1 LPEHAVSGGLEL
13 EGEPVSDANDITD
26 RRVETSLA
34 KAIRLLP
41 IVAERNATGVTLST
55 VARKAN
61 LTTATA
67 RRLLQGLVD
76 GGLLSFDP
84 YSKIY
89 TLGIGLFDLAGASGS
104 PRQFDDV
111 RMELRP
117 ALAETAAIT
126 GETAYVT
133 VPFGDEALCIDTAT
147 GSYPLSANTLKVGSR
162 RPLGVGAGSAAIL
175 AALPD
180 DACDHLIA
188 SNSEVYGRYGD
199 LTVAEVRRMVRHWRE
214 HRYLVN
220 NSIIIADVSAIA
232 VAVFDRSGRLKA
244 GLSVSALKSR
254 LGSARRKEIV
264 DVMTHALNRVGLKT

>member
-1 LPEHAVSGGLEL
+1 
-13 EGEPVSDANDITD
+13 VSDANDITD
-26 RRVETSLA
+26 RRAETSLA

-104 PRQFDDV
+104 PRQFDAV

-220 NSIIIADVSAIA
+220 NSIIIPDVSAIA
-232 VAVFDRSGRLKA
+232 VAVFDRSDRLKA

-264 DVMTHALNRVGLKT
+264 EVMTHALNRVGLKT

>member
-1 LPEHAVSGGLEL
+1 MVI
-13 EGEPVSDANDITD
+13 ANEDTD
-26 RRVETSLA
+26 RRTETSLA

-41 IVAERNATGVTLST
+41 IVAERNATGATLST

-61 LTTATA
+61 LKTATA

-84 YSKIY
+84 YLKIY
-89 TLGIGLFDLAGASGS
+89 TLGIRIFDLAGAAGS
-104 PRQFDDV
+104 PRQFDGV
-111 RMELRP
+111 RMNVGP
-117 ALAETAAIT
+117 ALLETAAIS
-126 GETAYVT
+126 GETAYLT

-147 GSYPLSANTLKVGSR
+147 GSYPLSANTLHVGSR

-180 DACDHLIA
+180 DNCDRIIA

-199 LTVAEVRRMVRHWRE
+199 LTVSEVRRMVRHWRD

-220 NSIIIADVSAIA
+220 NSIIIPEVSAIA
-232 VAVFDRSGRLKA
+232 VAVFDSSGSLKA

-254 LGSARRKEIV
+254 LGPMRRKEIV
-264 DVMTHALNRVGLKT
+264 AVMTHALKRVGLKT

>member
-1 LPEHAVSGGLEL
+1 MPTLDADSG
-13 EGEPVSDANDITD
+13 
-26 RRVETSLA
+26 RRAETSLA

-41 IVAERNATGVTLST
+41 IVAERNATGVNLST

-89 TLGIGLFDLAGASGS
+89 TLGIGLFDLAGAPGS
-104 PRQFDDV
+104 PRQFDAV
-111 RMELRP
+111 RMELHP
-117 ALAETAAIT
+117 ALAETATVT
-126 GETAYVT
+126 GETVYLT
-133 VPFGDEALCIDTAT
+133 VPFGDEALCIDAVIGTT
-147 GSYPLSANTLKVGSR
+147 PLRANTLQVGSR

-175 AALPD
+175 AALPENS
-180 DACDHLIA
+180 CDRLIS

-199 LTVAEVRRMVRHWRE
+199 LSTAEVRSMVRHWRK

-220 NSIIIADVSAIA
+220 NSLIIPDVSAIA
-232 VAVFDRSGRLKA
+232 VAVFDGSDRLLA
-244 GLSVSALKSR
+244 ALSVSARKSR
-254 LGSARRKEIV
+254 MGPQRRKEIV
-264 DVMTHALNRVGLKT
+264 AVMEQALNRAGLKT

>member
-1 LPEHAVSGGLEL
+1 
-13 EGEPVSDANDITD
+13 VSDANDITD

-220 NSIIIADVSAIA
+220 NSIIIPDVSAIA

-254 LGSARRKEIV
+254 LGSVRRKEIV